1 MSYTQHK
8 IDELAQEF
16 SDDAWDEFHNGN
28 INNEDELHDFE
39 RQWIDDKTIYT
50 EDCKKYVDDLNYD
63 VFEEHEIFGR
73 AEDWSQAAYNAIFE
87 ALNESYYTVSW
98 PDMEHILKAEQ
109 HLIQA
114 LKNRRKGKS
123 FFPYKTKH
131 NLK

>member
-98 PDMEHILKAEQ
+98 PDMEHIL
-109 HLIQA
+109 
-114 LKNRRKGKS
+114 N
-123 FFPYKTKH
+123 KTKH